1 MWDDRIRVAETQG
14 MQPHV
19 EPTLGRWFTPS
30 YFEGHSDVV
39 ERVRTMIRQ
48 TKPEGYIG
56 CCHAIKALNLTD
68 QLAAIAVP
76 TLIVVGEDD
85 TGTPVA
91 ASRAIHERIK
101 RSALVVLKSA
111 SHLSNIEQPE
121 AFNKALLDFLGR
133 QA

>member
-1 MWDDRIRVAETQG
+1 
-14 MQPHV
+14 
-19 EPTLGRWFTPS
+19 
-30 YFEGHSDVV
+30 VV

-76 TLIVVGEDD
+76 TLIVVGEHD